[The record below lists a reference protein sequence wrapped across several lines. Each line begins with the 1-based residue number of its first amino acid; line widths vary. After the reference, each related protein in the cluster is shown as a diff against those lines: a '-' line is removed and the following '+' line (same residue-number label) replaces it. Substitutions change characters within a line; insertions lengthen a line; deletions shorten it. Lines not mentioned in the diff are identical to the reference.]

1 MREWF
6 GPRAAAAFGRSVEIV
21 YDSVTKAAAAASFR
35 EQRGFSRRL
44 PVARGAD
51 VVTGSR
57 AGCRFLRLG
66 EDTAA
71 PSTMGLYSKGT
82 RSKGVTKTFQKQGQ
96 ANTVQRSRH
105 EKRDAFLAK
114 EAFMKE
120 AMAKHLA
127 AATAAIADATGD
139 GSAEAAR
146 GGVAG
151 RPDAVALSGAP
162 SVTPEAAAAATRPK
176 SKDAK
181 PRAKLR
187 ATMATVPGMSM
198 PGSMRWEGKRKAG
211 ASSKV
216 DDDADA
222 AKRSKAE
229 ADADKTKIGHLMK
242 PLRGD
247 EIDFATTVDTNVK
260 LPKYARGKQTVVKKR
275 KKNKRRNARL
285 KHCGE

>member
-21 YDSVTKAAAAASFR
+21 YDSAAAAASFR

-44 PVARGAD
+44 PVARGALD

>member
-1 MREWF
+1 MSERIF
-6 GPRAAAAFGRSVEIV
+6 RRIDTVAAGR
-21 YDSVTKAAAAASFR
+21 R
-35 EQRGFSRRL
+35 HRHRL
-44 PVARGAD
+44 ARG
-51 VVTGSR
+51 
-57 AGCRFLRLG
+57 GCRFFPLG
-66 EDTAA
+66 ENTVA

-127 AATAAIADATGD
+127 AATAAIAEATGD
-139 GSAEAAR
+139 ESVRAAR

-151 RPDAVALSGAP
+151 RPDAAASSDAP
-162 SVTPEAAAAATRPK
+162 SVTPETKAAAAATRPK

-198 PGSMRWEGKRKAG
+198 PGSMRWEGKRKTG
-211 ASSKV
+211 ATSTV

-222 AKRSKAE
+222 AKRSKGKE
-229 ADADKTKIGHLMK
+229 DADKTKIGHLMR

-260 LPKYARGKQTVVKKR
+260 LPKYARGNQTVVKKR

>member
-21 YDSVTKAAAAASFR
+21 YDSAAAAASFR

-44 PVARGAD
+44 PVARGALD

-216 DDDADA
+216 DDNADA

>member
-21 YDSVTKAAAAASFR
+21 YDYKLRKRRRRPVSSESR
-35 EQRGFSRRL
+35 EWIFPAPARVPSRGH
-44 PVARGAD
+44 
-51 VVTGSR
+51 VTGSR

-66 EDTAA
+66 DDTAA

-139 GSAEAAR
+139 GSAEFAR
-146 GGVAG
+146 GGVARPGRGRSVG
-151 RPDAVALSGAP
+151 RPVRHPRSRRRRDATEIERREAAREAPRDDGHRARHGDARLDAVGGEKESRSVVQGGRRRGRREALESQ
-162 SVTPEAAAAATRPK
+162 
-176 SKDAK
+176 
-181 PRAKLR
+181 
-187 ATMATVPGMSM
+187 
-198 PGSMRWEGKRKAG
+198 
-211 ASSKV
+211 
-216 DDDADA
+216 
-222 AKRSKAE
+222 
-229 ADADKTKIGHLMK
+229 ADADKTKSGTSETASRRRDRFRNHRGHQ
-242 PLRGD
+242 RQ
-247 EIDFATTVDTNVK
+247 
-260 LPKYARGKQTVVKKR
+260 ARSTREGS
-275 KKNKRRNARL
+275 RRW
-285 KHCGE
+285 

>member
-21 YDSVTKAAAAASFR
+21 YDSAAAAASFR

-51 VVTGSR
+51 VVIGSR

-211 ASSKV
+211 VSSKV